1 MTRRW
6 FGLGLLV
13 IVCSAGA
20 APAGGTW
27 VSPAL
32 AGQSLE
38 AALPSRFEVRLK
50 DGSTTGLG
58 SCADV
63 ARLDAAITEESSGS
77 NVGAKAF
84 QSARVQCQALA
95 ALKTLQRARR
105 SLLPAAAETQGLAA
119 ALKSAAPA
127 LMYLSISEDSEREVQ
142 KAQQRGLTLK
152 QFRPDTSFR
161 QTAHDGARMEVDDT
175 LQDVKLLARG
185 DFNADGAED
194 WLLRVDSQVSQGS
207 YGSSGLWLVT
217 RLQTNRP
224 WRVLKRW
231 P

>member
-1 MTRRW
+1 MTRCW
-6 FGLGLLV
+6 LGLVLLAAA
-13 IVCSAGA
+13 CSAVA
-20 APAGGTW
+20 APPRATW

-32 AGQSLE
+32 AEQTLD

-50 DGSTTGLG
+50 DGSTAGLG

-63 ARLDAAITEESSGS
+63 VRLDATIVEESSGS
-77 NVGAKAF
+77 NVSAKAF

-105 SLLPAAAETQGLAA
+105 SLLPAAAETKGLAA
-119 ALKSAAPA
+119 ALRSAAPA
-127 LMYLSISEDSEREVQ
+127 LMYLSISEDSEREVRQ
-142 KAQQRGLTLK
+142 AQERGLTLK
-152 QFRPDTSFR
+152 LFRPDTVFR
-161 QTAHDGARMEVDDT
+161 QTAADSARVEVDDT
-175 LQDVKLLARG
+175 LQDVTLLARG
-185 DFNADGAED
+185 DFNADGVED

-207 YGSSGLWLVT
+207 YGSSGLWLVS
-217 RLQTNRP
+217 RLQANRP

>member
-1 MTRRW
+1 MTGRW

-13 IVCSAGA
+13 IVCSAAA
-20 APAGGTW
+20 APAGGSW
-27 VSPAL
+27 VSPTL
-32 AGQSLE
+32 AEQTLE

-50 DGSTTGLG
+50 DGSTAGLG

-63 ARLDAAITEESSGS
+63 ARLDATITEESSG
-77 NVGAKAF
+77 NNLGAKAF

-95 ALKTLQRARR
+95 AVKTLERARR
-105 SLLPAAAETQGLAA
+105 SLLPAGAEAKGLAA
-119 ALKSAAPA
+119 ALRNAAPA
-127 LMYLSISEDSEREVQ
+127 LMYLAISEDSEREVQ
-142 KAQQRGLTLK
+142 QAQQRGLTLK
-152 QFRPDTSFR
+152 QFRAETVFR
-161 QTAHDGARMEVDDT
+161 QTAPDSARIEVDDT

-185 DFNADGAED
+185 DFNADGTED
-194 WLLRVDSQVSQGS
+194 WLLRVDGHVAGGS

-217 RLQTNRP
+217 RLQAHRP